1 MELNKIYHND
11 ALSGLKTLDSE
22 SIDCI
27 VTSPPYWGL
36 RNYSTESQIW
46 DGIDGCDHQWG
57 EPVPKGGRIKRPE
70 DYDPKYAEGLSSEK
84 TNPFLDKKSN
94 FCSLCGAW
102 RGSLG
107 LEPTFQLYIQH
118 LIQIFDECKR
128 VLKPTGTCW
137 VNIGSSYSPGK
148 DDTMELRNDL
158 SQEDKLYVLTELA
171 KCNLL

>member
-1 MELNKIYHND
+1 MLELNKIHNMD
-11 ALSGLKTLDSE
+11 ALTGMKLLDDD

-36 RNYSTESQIW
+36 RDYGV
-46 DGIDGCDHQWG
+46 DGQ
-57 EPVPKGGRIKRPE
+57 
-70 DYDPKYAEGLSSEK
+70 
-84 TNPFLDKKSN
+84 
-94 FCSLCGAW
+94 
-102 RGSLG
+102 LG
-107 LEPTFQLYIQH
+107 LEKTFQEYIEK
-118 LIQIFDECKR
+118 LVAIFTECKR